1 MTPLERVWATLPLR
15 VEAIEINDP
24 IINLSGV
31 GWSFTAMCP
40 WVLIGPGVNITWE
53 TEDLDAGVLE
63 LVGRSIVSVSA
74 SDSDATD
81 PVLCFDGGY
90 VLSVS
95 ADTDLDPW
103 WMYIPGFGIVG
114 HMQR

>member
-1 MTPLERVWATLPLR
+1 MTPLERIQAILPLR
-15 VEAIEINDP
+15 VDSIEINDP
-24 IINLSGV
+24 IINLSGI

-40 WVLIGPGVNITWE
+40 WGLAGPGVDITWE
-53 TEDLDAGVLE
+53 TEGIDAGVVE
-63 LVGRSIVSVSA
+63 LAGRSIVSVSA

-90 VLSVS
+90 VLSVF
-95 ADTDLDPW
+95 ADTYLDPW

-114 HMQR
+114 QMQR